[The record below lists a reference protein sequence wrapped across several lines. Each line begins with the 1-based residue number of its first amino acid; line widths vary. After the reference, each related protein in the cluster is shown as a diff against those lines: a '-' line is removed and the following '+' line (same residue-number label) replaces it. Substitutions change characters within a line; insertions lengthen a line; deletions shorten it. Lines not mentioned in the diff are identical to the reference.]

1 MNPLKKRSQKQKET
15 DRLIV
20 QNRDQIAKALEA
32 LFAEGYIDRKKL
44 YTENFIRGIV
54 FSAGTVIG
62 ATIVITILLWLLS
75 LFDEIPLIGPLFD
88 STRESIKSGTG
99 TR

>member
-1 MNPLKKRSQKQKET
+1 MNIFKKRKEKQKEA
-15 DRLIV
+15 DRMIV

-44 YTENFIRGIV
+44 YWENFIRGIV

-62 ATIVITILLWLLS
+62 ATIVVAILIWFLS
-75 LFDEIPLIGPLFD
+75 LFDSVPLIGPFFEN
-88 STRESIKSGTG
+88 TRETIQNSESV
-99 TR
+99 R